1 MNGLPEGFVIDQP
14 AVAPP
19 EGFVIDQ
26 GGASSM
32 GGRPPQVDA
41 YQPGKAWNE
50 QPFSYRTQWE
60 QKAEDELS
68 GKGSGLFGIAE
79 AVYGRKQQHTA
90 ADVQARA
97 EEMAKASGYAPSFG
111 DWERKKAP
119 DRRTIMNAGNPG
131 MMIESRGV
139 WEPKTFAQ
147 DGEELIDLKRPKM
160 GAVEAGAKG
169 AVDIAMM
176 TPGVKSIASTLA
188 TPETNP
194 YREGFG
200 QTKTAADL
208 GRDWDAE
215 AKRALE
221 DQPLAFMGGQAVSL
235 LAGGQ
240 GALYEKGVQV
250 APRLIAPSIAAKAGP
265 AAKFIGRVAAH
276 SGVGALDY
284 AVYEGIAGANN
295 DARLKGGTSA
305 DVTLGDRAGKFGEAM
320 TNPLSY
326 AFGPATLAVSRLGNG
341 LVNSGKNSVRASIEA
356 GGPRLR
362 GGDMTP
368 RRVQEA
374 QRAPH
379 KSMGEAYTAGLE
391 RVLADNPNPQLLTAL
406 ENTPFLKKMVTLRQ
420 DGSPLP
426 EGMTQDYVDAIKHA
440 LKRGLNP
447 DQIEA
452 VMKAYHYG
460 GYGSVDEALGLLS
473 NSSKVKGLN
482 VALSNIPGDAQEAW
496 RDFFQ
501 AYREGSP
508 EVVQRLLSRAT
519 GVDANDYA
527 GFVKDL
533 ERKKV
538 SKASPLYEASAGRT
552 VAPETWDNQIL
563 PAILKFDGAP
573 TTIREAAGEVASG
586 QHPGSL
592 EAARE
597 LHKLANQ
604 IEAINKQATDAGFAG
619 GLLPTGDIAQLS
631 QQVGRAVERPEQVST
646 RALIELDK
654 FLGRRAKSISKDRPD
669 LAGKYSNTSAELRGT
684 GRTSGLDPETKYNEG
699 RAVSRSYKT
708 AIEAAEAGSKAFAN
722 GKTLRT
728 LVDDIK
734 LQIDGEMDELG
745 KASLLMGWMRSAEDA
760 IESSGGSAQVVNRL
774 YGTANQRKKMLA
786 MIPEPKTSDQTKR
799 VQALTG
805 QPKRKLDGKPAPVK
819 SIFDRQRAVLN
830 AEKGMTGGSPSA
842 PKLASIFG
850 ESEVTRFVDGVLD
863 LVGNPVNTA
872 KSAARSV
879 VHTFAKPPIYKEGVN
894 RELGNIMTT
903 TGKQG
908 IEKRLAD
915 IRKVQGMNAPR
926 GGRAPNA
933 LAPRGP
939 VRGAGWTGQRP
950 HGFKDEMPRGTER
963 FEDSRLKPDQNKRV
977 EMGRNGYSNAEIGEE
992 FGMSENAVSVEFTN
1006 IRRDLGV
1013 DIPHGRTGREPST
1026 SIDIL
1031 RLAEKGVGPKVI
1043 GERLGIDPT
1052 QARVTLNRARKAL
1065 RDAGQDLPDWLKPQS
1080 GRPSGAGILEG
1091 AKGDLASGAV
1101 GSAYGYT
1108 QGDTPEE
1115 KNANAVMGM
1124 MSGIALKQGGQRLL
1138 RGSQAGSKVRGAG
1151 FIGNTPKRGAKR
1163 LGRGLDDLTNE
1174 PGPAKPAR
1182 PDDLP
1187 RRTVEPPA
1195 QGRPDPT
1202 LSRERTSKDDKAFY
1216 DSLSAPERDH
1226 ARAVGPIGKMGKEPP
1241 PPGFVVTASLLTAL
1255 GGAGGVSAYLGSRP
1269 VEPNFAQNRSKVMSE
1284 LAKAPDSATWQ
1295 NRARQF
1301 DAFVKSDTARQT
1313 DLEGVDKRL
1322 LNARRKAVRE
1332 ASDAFATAGDRAELT
1347 AAIDRVEALDYAI
1360 DVSLGNAEPFDE
1372 APPMARPP
1380 SLKPVPNALAGPP
1393 PMTRNSQGQ
1402 FVRPMTNRERQEAA
1416 R

>member
-26 GGASSM
+26 GSASSM
-32 GGRPPQVDA
+32 ASRPPQVDA

-60 QKAEDELS
+60 NKAEDELS

-111 DWERKKAP
+111 DWEERKKP

-169 AVDIAMM
+169 VLDITQMV
-176 TPGVKSIASTLA
+176 PGVKSIVSTLA

-194 YREGFG
+194 YRESFG
-200 QTKTAADL
+200 QTPTAADF
-208 GRDWDAE
+208 GRAWDAE

-221 DQPLAFMGGQAVSL
+221 DQPLAFRGGQAVSL

-284 AVYEGIAGANN
+284 ALYEGIAGANN
-295 DARLKGGTSA
+295 DARLEGGTSA

-320 TNPLSY
+320 TDPLSY

-374 QRAPH
+374 QLAPH
-379 KSMGEAYTAGLE
+379 KSLGEAYTAGLE

-406 ENTPFLKKMVTLRQ
+406 ENTPFLKKMVTLKQ

-440 LKRGLNP
+440 LKRGLDAN
-447 DQIEA
+447 QIEA

-473 NSSKVKGLN
+473 NSSKVEGLN
-482 VALSNIPGDAQEAW
+482 VALANIPGDAQGAW
-496 RDFFQ
+496 RDFFE
-501 AYREGSP
+501 AYRTGSP
-508 EVVQRLLSRAT
+508 EVIQRYLSRAT
-519 GVDANDYA
+519 GVEADDYA
-527 GFVKDL
+527 GFVKGL

-538 SKASPLYEASAGRT
+538 SEASPLYEASASKP
-552 VAPETWDNQIL
+552 VSPETWDNQIL
-563 PAILKFDGAP
+563 PAILRFDGGPKA
-573 TTIREAAGEVASG
+573 IREAAGEVASG

-592 EAARE
+592 EAASE
-597 LHKLANQ
+597 LHRLADQ
-604 IEAINKQATDAGFAG
+604 VEAIHKQAADVGFAG
-619 GLLPTGDIAQLS
+619 GLLPSGHIAELS
-631 QQVGRAVERPEQVST
+631 QQVGSAVARPKQVST

-654 FLGRRAKSISKDRPD
+654 FLGGRAKSISKDRPE
-669 LAGKYSNTSAELRGT
+669 LAGKYRNTSAEIRGT
-684 GRTSGLDPETKYNEG
+684 GRTSGLDPETGYNEG

-708 AIEAAEAGSKAFAN
+708 AIQAAESGSKAFAN
-722 GKTLRT
+722 GKSLRT

-734 LQIDGEMDELG
+734 LQIDGEMDDLG
-745 KASLLMGWMRSAEDA
+745 KAALLMGWMRSAEDA
-760 IESSGGSAQVVNRL
+760 IESSGGSAQVINRL
-774 YGTANQRKKMLA
+774 YGSANQRKKMLA
-786 MIPEPKTSDQTKR
+786 MIPTAKSKGLPGAQGDQTKR
-799 VQALTG
+799 INALGGGKITSG
-805 QPKRKLDGKPAPVK
+805 GEKLDLP
-819 SIFDRQRAVLN
+819 SIFDRQRKVLN
-830 AEKGMTGGSPSA
+830 AEKRMTGGSPTA
-842 PKLASIFG
+842 GKAAAVFG
-850 ESEVTRFVDGVLD
+850 ESEVTRFIDGVFDVVL
-863 LVGNPVNTA
+863 NPVGSA
-872 KSAARSV
+872 KTLTRKVTHAI
-879 VHTFAKPPIYKEGVN
+879 AKPPVYKEGIN

-933 LAPRGP
+933 LAPKGP
-939 VRGAGWTGQRP
+939 IRGAGVGKGTRTADLAAIGALTTAPPAKADTGDGSAELQAVKDRVSQIETTAIPELQEQR
-950 HGFKDEMPRGTER
+950 D
-963 FEDSRLKPDQNKRV
+963 V
-977 EMGRNGYSNAEIGEE
+977 
-992 FGMSENAVSVEFTN
+992 
-1006 IRRDLGV
+1006 
-1013 DIPHGRTGREPST
+1013 
-1026 SIDIL
+1026 
-1031 RLAEKGVGPKVI
+1031 
-1043 GERLGIDPT
+1043 
-1052 QARVTLNRARKAL
+1052 L
-1065 RDAGQDLPDWLKPQS
+1065 RDPNSDPVEKQ
-1080 GRPSGAGILEG
+1080 RIL
-1091 AKGDLASGAV
+1091 
-1101 GSAYGYT
+1101 
-1108 QGDTPEE
+1108 
-1115 KNANAVMGM
+1115 
-1124 MSGIALKQGGQRLL
+1124 LL
-1138 RGSQAGSKVRGAG
+1138 RGY
-1151 FIGNTPKRGAKR
+1151 P
-1163 LGRGLDDLTNE
+1163 LGTT
-1174 PGPAKPAR
+1174 GPAGDGVDGVIGTKTRDAIIAEAKKIEGEIGGAQEELNLAR
-1182 PDDLP
+1182 DSVTQLEMRAAQENAQSSRGNELFGKVSPWVGTAAGIYLGYRTRGGAVKKSDIVARDAARTANALLNSKSVTRGVNAP
-1187 RRTVEPPA
+1187 R
-1195 QGRPDPT
+1195 
-1202 LSRERTSKDDKAFY
+1202 
-1216 DSLSAPERDH
+1216 SANT
-1226 ARAVGPIGKMGKEPP
+1226 RAANLND
-1241 PPGFVVTASLLTAL
+1241 FWRQ
-1255 GGAGGVSAYLGSRP
+1255 GGAGENVPFTTTTTGKNQGKFRARPNAAEPSALFPSPPRFNSQDAAIVGTGLAEGGVSHLGMKDQERKIK
-1269 VEPNFAQNRSKVMSE
+1269 E
-1284 LAKAPDSATWQ
+1284 AKADVEKYAAAGDVAGMQRALKKQQSAEVMHSMFVM
-1295 NRARQF
+1295 ARN
-1301 DAFVKSDTARQT
+1301 A
-1313 DLEGVDKRL
+1313 GL
-1322 LNARRKAVRE
+1322 LLSVSRV
-1332 ASDAFATAGDRAELT
+1332 TAGLKKPYAKPTPDIAAAE
-1347 AAIDRVEALDYAI
+1347 
-1360 DVSLGNAEPFDE
+1360 
-1372 APPMARPP
+1372 
-1380 SLKPVPNALAGPP
+1380 
-1393 PMTRNSQGQ
+1393 
-1402 FVRPMTNRERQEAA
+1402 RERALVLQSMKK
-1416 R
+1416 